1 MNAPDFVVV
10 GGGVVG
16 LSIAFALTSEQA
28 SVTVLDAGMPG
39 QASAAAAGMLA
50 PLAEARRSSPFVPL
64 AVESLRLWPSF
75 VAGLREEVETA
86 LCIAGPG
93 MLRVACT
100 EAEDAALCGALG
112 WQQGFG
118 LPLHR
123 LGAAEVH
130 ALEPAISPGMCGGVL
145 SLQERHVEPRL
156 LLQALTGACLRR
168 GVVIQ
173 SQATVTAAD
182 TNKSHVVALRTKD
195 AVVTGS
201 AFVITGG
208 AWSKT
213 LGLTLGVSFPVHP
226 LRGQM
231 AALGPLQPLPFQHT
245 IYAHSGYLVP
255 RADGRVIAGAT
266 EELAGFDAQTTTAG
280 VSSMVAVANA
290 LVPVLAA
297 APQHSV
303 WAGLRPVSADGLPLL
318 GAVPGWD
325 NVHVATGHGRNG
337 ILLTPL
343 TGRLLAAHLLHKAE
357 LPPAV
362 DPARFGKN
370 SRLGN
375 NLGPGDSA

>member
-1 MNAPDFVVV
+1 MNAPEFVVV
-10 GGGVVG
+10 GGGVIG
-16 LSIAFALTSEQA
+16 LSVAFALASEQA
-28 SVTVLDAGMPG
+28 SVTVLDAGLPG

-75 VAGLREEVETA
+75 VDRLQEEVETA

-100 EAEDAALCGALG
+100 EAEDAALCGALS
-112 WQQGFG
+112 WQRGAG

-123 LGAAEVH
+123 LDAAEVH
-130 ALEPAISPGMCGGVL
+130 ALEPAISPGVCGGVL
-145 SLQERHVEPRL
+145 SPQERHIEPPL
-156 LLQALTGACLRR
+156 LLQALTEACLRR

-173 SQATVTAAD
+173 SQATVTATD
-182 TNKSHVVALRTKD
+182 TSNSHVVALRTKD
-195 AVVTGS
+195 AVVS
-201 AFVITGG
+201 AGTYVITGG
-208 AWSKT
+208 AWSNT
-213 LGLTLGVSFPVHP
+213 LGLTTLGVHFPVHP

-266 EELAGFDAQTTTAG
+266 EELAGLDAQTTTAG
-280 VSSMVAVANA
+280 IGSITAMANA

-297 APQHSV
+297 APQHSI

-325 NVHVATGHGRNG
+325 NIHVAIGHGRNG

-343 TGRLLAAHLLHKAE
+343 TGRLMAAHLLHQAE
-357 LPPAV
+357 LPSAV
-362 DPARFGKN
+362 APARFGN
-370 SRLGN
+370 DVTTPR
-375 NLGPGDSA
+375 P

>member
-10 GGGVVG
+10 GGGVIG
-16 LSIAFALTSEQA
+16 LSVAFALASKQA
-28 SVTVLDAGMPG
+28 SVTVLDAGLPG

-64 AVESLRLWPSF
+64 GVDSLRLWPSF
-75 VAGLREEVETA
+75 VDSLQEEAKTA

-100 EAEDAALCGALG
+100 EAEETTLCEALG
-112 WQQGFG
+112 WQQEAG

-123 LGAAEVH
+123 LDAAEAH
-130 ALEPAISPGMCGGVL
+130 ALEPALDPSIRGGILSP
-145 SLQERHVEPRL
+145 QERHVEPRI
-156 LLQALTGACLRR
+156 LLQALTKACLRR
-168 GVVIQ
+168 GVVIWPQ
-173 SQATVTAAD
+173 ARVTDIDASQARVT
-182 TNKSHVVALRTKD
+182 ALRTKD
-195 AVVTGS
+195 AVVS
-201 AFVITGG
+201 AGAYVITGG
-208 AWSKT
+208 AWSEA
-213 LGLTLGVSFPVHP
+213 LGLTLGVHFPVHP

-231 AALGPLQPLPFQHT
+231 AALGPLQRIPFQHT
-245 IYAHSGYLVP
+245 VYAHSGYLVP

-266 EELAGFDAQTTTAG
+266 EERAGFDAQTTSDGISGLTA
-280 VSSMVAVANA
+280 MANA
-290 LVPVLAA
+290 LVPSLAA

-325 NVHVATGHGRNG
+325 NLYVATGHGRNG

-343 TGRLLAAHLLHKAE
+343 TGRLLAVHLLHQTE

-362 DPARFGKN
+362 DPARFGN
-370 SRLGN
+370 SSGI
-375 NLGPGDSA
+375 GDSA